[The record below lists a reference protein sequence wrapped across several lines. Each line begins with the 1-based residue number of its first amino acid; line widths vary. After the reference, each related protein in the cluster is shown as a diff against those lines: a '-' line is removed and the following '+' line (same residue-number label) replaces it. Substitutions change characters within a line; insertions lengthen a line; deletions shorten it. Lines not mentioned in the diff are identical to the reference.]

1 MRTDGPH
8 GIAAVLETARHGLIR
23 LETLVAGLSLL
34 LLVALTLAQT
44 VARNGFGT
52 GLPAIDALTRQLVLY
67 VMFFGAALAA
77 DAARHIRID
86 VLSTWVG
93 TAWGNRLGRPLQ
105 LIGAAI
111 CALFTDAAVRF
122 WLDAWHYAGGHER
135 WQVLLNLV
143 IPVGFGLL
151 VAHFLLGALL
161 GPSARL
167 TR

>member
-1 MRTDGPH
+1 MRTEDPY
-8 GIAAVLETARHGLIR
+8 GIAAVLEAARRGLTR

-52 GLPAIDALTRQLVLY
+52 GLPAVDALTRQLVLY

-77 DAARHIRID
+77 DASRHIRID
-86 VLSTWVG
+86 VVSAWLSD
-93 TAWGNRLGRPLQ
+93 AWLDRLYRPLQ
-105 LIGAAI
+105 LVGAAV
-111 CALFTDAAVRF
+111 CALLTDAATRF
-122 WLDAWHYAGGHER
+122 WLDAWRYAGGHER

-143 IPVGFGLL
+143 IPAGFGLL

-161 GPSARL
+161 GPSSHPAR
-167 TR
+167 